1 MLPDCAKTAL
11 KTGKI
16 AQNATYEHRLW
27 LRSAL
32 FLRAKAYIVF
42 AKEIKMKV
50 NVANYIYQDLVKRF
64 PSREEG
70 FVDKELI
77 DVLIKKWANKE
88 YFHVDSNLKLHHKES
103 IFPPHLM

>member
-1 MLPDCAKTAL
+1 MRQSIYRFRQGDK
-11 KTGKI
+11 
-16 AQNATYEHRLW
+16 ND
-27 LRSAL
+27 
-32 FLRAKAYIVF
+32 
-42 AKEIKMKV
+42 V
-50 NVANYIYQDLVKRF
+50 NVANYIYQDLIKRF

-70 FVDKELI
+70 IVDKELI